1 MYLLMRKLL
10 ILITINASIFLGACA
25 EDPII
30 NRLPFVYRIDVQ
42 QGNVITQDVVNQ
54 LRTGMNKRQAQFV
67 LGAPMLNDPFH
78 ADRWDYFY
86 EYNPGSDGKNPA
98 SRERVTL
105 IFEDDR
111 LTDISGTMLPNPKP
125 GALPPSRQVTVVVP
139 FQELESVGI
148 LTRMWRWFGF
158 GASHDS

>member
-1 MYLLMRKLL
+1 MRKLL
-10 ILITINASIFLGACA
+10 ILITINASVFLSACA

-42 QGNVITQDVVNQ
+42 QGNVITQDMVNQ
-54 LRTGMNKRQAQFV
+54 LRIGMNKRQAQFV

-86 EYNPGSDGKNPA
+86 EYQPGSDGKNPA
-98 SRERVTL
+98 KRQRVSL

-111 LTDISGTMLPNPKP
+111 LTDISGTMLPDPKP

-139 FQELESVGI
+139 PQELESVGI

-158 GASHDS
+158 GASDDS

>member
-1 MYLLMRKLL
+1 MRKLL

-30 NRLPFVYRIDVQ
+30 NRLPFVYRIEVQ
-42 QGNVITQDVVNQ
+42 QGNVITQDMVNQ
-54 LRTGMNKRQAQFV
+54 LRIGMNKRQSQFV

-86 EYNPGSDGKNPA
+86 EYDPGSDGKNLA
-98 SRERVTL
+98 ARQRVTL
-105 IFEDDR
+105 TFEDER
-111 LTDISGTMLPNPKP
+111 LADISGTMLPDPTP
-125 GALPPSRQVTVVVP
+125 GALPPSRQVTVIVP
-139 FQELESVGI
+139 RQEAENIGI
-148 LTRMWRWFGF
+148 LTRMWRWLGF

>member
-1 MYLLMRKLL
+1 MRKLL

-30 NRLPFVYRIDVQ
+30 NRLPFVYRIEVQ
-42 QGNVITQDVVNQ
+42 QGNVITQDMVNQ
-54 LRTGMNKRQAQFV
+54 LRIGMNKRQSQFV

-86 EYNPGSDGKNPA
+86 EYDPGSDGKNLA
-98 SRERVTL
+98 ARQRVTL
-105 IFEDDR
+105 TFEDER
-111 LTDISGTMLPNPKP
+111 LADISGTMLPDPTP
-125 GALPPSRQVTVVVP
+125 GALPPSRQVTVIVP
-139 FQELESVGI
+139 RQETENIGI
-148 LTRMWRWFGF
+148 LTRMWRWLGF

>member
-10 ILITINASIFLGACA
+10 ILITINASIFLTACA

-42 QGNVITQDVVNQ
+42 QGNVITQDMVNQ
-54 LRTGMNKRQAQFV
+54 LRIGMNKRQAQFV

-86 EYNPGSDGKNPA
+86 EYQPGSNGKSPA
-98 SRERVTL
+98 TRQRVSL

-111 LTDISGTMLPNPKP
+111 LTDITGTMLPNPKP

-139 FQELESVGI
+139 PQELESVGI
-148 LTRMWRWFGF
+148 LTLMWRWFGF

>member
-42 QGNVITQDVVNQ
+42 QGNVITQDMVNQ

-111 LTDISGTMLPNPKP
+111 LTDISGTMLPDPKP
-125 GALPPSRQVTVVVP
+125 DALPPSRQVTVVVP
-139 FQELESVGI
+139 FQELERVGI